1 MNKKNL
7 FEQLTLEIKKNL
19 ELAIAAAQHT
29 YDAATHEDAKA
40 ENKYDT
46 RGLEAS
52 YLAGAQAERVNDLRE
67 TLKVISSMAVRDF
80 SNESKIA
87 LTALVEIASEE
98 KNNWVLLLPMGG
110 GQSVNF
116 EQKQIQVVTPASPLG
131 QKLVGRSIGDEII
144 VNQRSYEILQV
155 L

>member
-1 MNKKNL
+1 MDKKAL
-7 FEQLTLEIKKNL
+7 FESLKNELRKNL

-52 YLAGAQAERVNDLRE
+52 YLAGAQAERVSDLRE
-67 TLKVISSMAVRDF
+67 TLKIVGSIAVREFND
-80 SNESKIA
+80 ESKIA

-98 KNNWVLLLPMGG
+98 KNSWVLLLPMGG
-110 GQSVNF
+110 GQSVVFN
-116 EQKQIQVVTPASPLG
+116 QKQIQVVTPASPLG
-131 QKLVGRSIGDEII
+131 QKLVGRTVGDEII
-144 VNQRSYEILQV
+144 VNERAYEIIQV
-155 L
+155 I